1 MTNAE
6 QQMRSMVGLPPGYIT
21 RINCLDKGF
30 VELVNFTSE
39 PDLFIAQ
46 CAKVD
51 PHADW
56 RHRTID
62 EMTGKENFNDERL
75 INHLVKN
82 KHSTPIEKV
91 DFVFHVKAPIFV
103 YRQWHRHRT
112 QSYNEESARYKVMKP
127 DFYYPDPEN
136 IGQQSKK
143 NHQGRELETKL
154 SDHDLHLIRGEVL
167 RVERHCKE
175 TYILY
180 EKLLK
185 GGWPR
190 ELARMVLPVNL
201 YSEMIAKANLW
212 NWFKF
217 LELRLDPHAQ
227 YEIRVYAEA
236 ILELITPLAPETV
249 AAWLDSIGGL

>member
-1 MTNAE
+1 MNSAE
-6 QQMRSMVGLPPGYIT
+6 QQMRSMVGLPENYRT

-30 VELVNFTSE
+30 VELINFTPDS
-39 PDLFIAQ
+39 DLFIAQ

-51 PHADW
+51 PHAEW
-56 RHRTID
+56 RAPIID
-62 EMTGKENFNDERL
+62 GITEKENFNDVRL

-91 DFVFHVKAPIFV
+91 DFVFHVKAPILT

-112 QSYNEESARYKVMKP
+112 QSYNEESARYHKMTA
-127 DFYYPDPEN
+127 DFYYPKADM
-136 IGQQSKK
+136 IGTQSKSS
-143 NHQGRELETKL
+143 HQGRIMSDLEEHELFVRKGQ
-154 SDHDLHLIRGEVL
+154 IEVL
-167 RVERHCKE
+167 KKHCHDA
-175 TYILY
+175 YLLY
-180 EKLLK
+180 ENLLEE
-185 GGWPR
+185 GWPR

-217 LELRLDPHAQ
+217 LELRLDPDAQ

-236 ILELITPLAPETV
+236 ILELITPLAPVTV
-249 AAWLDSIGGL
+249 QAWKESIQ

>member
-1 MTNAE
+1 
-6 QQMRSMVGLPPGYIT
+6 MVGLPEGYRE

-30 VELVNFTSE
+30 VELISFTPE

-51 PHADW
+51 PHAEW
-56 RHRTID
+56 RGIVID
-62 EMTGKENFNDERL
+62 PKTGKENFNDVRL

-112 QSYNEESARYKVMKP
+112 QSYNEESARYHQMTA
-127 DFYYPDPEN
+127 DFYYPEVEDV
-136 IGQQSKK
+136 GQQSKSS
-143 NHQGRELETKL
+143 HQGRELETHL
-154 SDHDLHLIRGEVL
+154 SDHDIHVIEGQILG
-167 RVERHCKE
+167 VERQCTE
-175 TYILY
+175 AYVLY
-180 EKLLK
+180 EKLLNSN
-185 GGWPR
+185 WPR
-190 ELARMVLPVNL
+190 ELARMVLPINL

-217 LELRLDPHAQ
+217 LELRLDPNAQ

-236 ILELITPLAPETV
+236 ILNLIAPLATV
-249 AAWLDSIGGL
+249 TVQAWDEHIGHIT